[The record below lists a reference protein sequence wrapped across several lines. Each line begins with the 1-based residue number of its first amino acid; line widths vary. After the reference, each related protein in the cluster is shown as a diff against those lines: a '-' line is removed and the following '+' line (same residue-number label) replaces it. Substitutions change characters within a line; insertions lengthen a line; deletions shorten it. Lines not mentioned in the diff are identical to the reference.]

1 VPTVD
6 GPRWV
11 KERLRFLEQ
20 QLEQNPEH
28 EQRVAIEAEI
38 EQLHSSSDAPRRGWL
53 RWLGLPRMPR

>member
-20 QLEQNPEH
+20 ELETHPEN

-38 EQLHSSSDAPRRGWL
+38 AQLRSSSDAPRHGWR

>member
-6 GPRWV
+6 GSRWV

-20 QLEQNPEH
+20 ELASDPDHEH
-28 EQRVAIEAEI
+28 RAAIEAEI
-38 EQLHSSSDAPRRGWL
+38 SELQTSMYAPRRGWR

>member
-11 KERLRFLEQ
+11 KERLHFLQ
-20 QLEQNPEH
+20 QELENNPDHEH
-28 EQRVAIEAEI
+28 RDAIEAEI
-38 EQLHSSSDAPRRGWL
+38 EQLRTSADAPRHGWR